1 MEMIFM
7 LKRTVLLT
15 GLAYFV
21 FSPIACLADDKWA
34 IDSAHS
40 DAHFSIKHL
49 MISNVQGDFG
59 HIIGTAVYDGE
70 HLTNAS
76 VDANIPID
84 DINTREPKRDGH
96 LKSAE
101 FFDVAKYP
109 AMTFKSKKI
118 TGEAGGDFK
127 MVGDLTLHG
136 VTKEVVLTGKLS
148 GKPIKDPFGKT
159 RLGAEASTQI
169 NRKDFGLTWQKQL
182 DNGGVMIG
190 DDVNVTLDIELVKQN
205 NG

>member
-1 MEMIFM
+1 MIFM
-7 LKRTVLLT
+7 LMQKVVLAS
-15 GLAYFV
+15 LACV
-21 FSPIACLADDKWA
+21 VLNPAVMAADDKWA

-40 DAHFSIKHL
+40 DAHFSVKHL

-59 HIIGTAVYDGE
+59 NIKGSANYDGE
-70 HLTNAS
+70 HFGKATVEAT
-76 VDANIPID
+76 IPIG

-96 LKSAE
+96 LKGPD
-101 FFDVAKYP
+101 FFDMEKYP
-109 AMTFKSKKI
+109 TMTFKSKKI
-118 TGEAGGDFK
+118 TTESGDAFK

-159 RLGAEASTQI
+159 RLGAEATGTI

-190 DDVNVTLDIELVKQN
+190 DDVAVTLDVELVKQA
-205 NG
+205 G